1 MADVTFRDFAG
12 AIMGNDTA
20 RAGEVLQQLL
30 GVDAEAGA
38 AAATHF
44 QKSMAADPGFM
55 GKAMGL
61 RAAVTGG
68 TDAEIGALLD
78 GCFGITG
85 AAVAPAVATLRKQYP
100 APPPPPAG

>member
-1 MADVTFRDFAG
+1 MAEVTFRDFAG

-30 GVDAEAGA
+30 GVDADAGA
-38 AAATHF
+38 AAAAHF
-44 QKSMAADPGFM
+44 QKSMAADPSFM

-68 TDAEIGALLD
+68 SDQDIGALLGD
-78 GCFGITG
+78 CFGLTG
-85 AAVAPAVATLRKQYP
+85 PAVPSAVATLRKQYP
-100 APPPPPAG
+100 APPAGSA

>member
-30 GVDAEAGA
+30 GVSTEDGVAGA
-38 AAATHF
+38 AHF
-44 QKSMAADPGFM
+44 QARMTADPSFVQQ
-55 GKAMGL
+55 AMGL

-68 TDAEIGALLD
+68 SDQDIAALLGD
-78 GCFGITG
+78 CFGIG
-85 AAVAPAVATLRKQYP
+85 GDAVAPAVAALRKQYP
-100 APPPPPAG
+100 APSA

>member
-1 MADVTFRDFAG
+1 MAELTFRDFAG

-20 RAGEVLQQLL
+20 RAGEVLQVLL
-30 GVDAEAGA
+30 GVSAEGGV

-44 QKSMAADPGFM
+44 QKSMTADPSFM

-68 TDAEIGALLD
+68 SDEDLAALLGD
-78 GCFGITG
+78 CFGVSG
-85 AAVAPAVATLRKQYP
+85 DAVAPAVTALRKHYP
-100 APPPPPAG
+100 APAPSA